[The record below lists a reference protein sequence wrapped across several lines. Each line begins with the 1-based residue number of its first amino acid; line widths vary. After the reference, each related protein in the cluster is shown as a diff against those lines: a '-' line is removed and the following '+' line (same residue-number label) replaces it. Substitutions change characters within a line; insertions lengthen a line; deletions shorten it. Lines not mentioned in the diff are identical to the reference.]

1 MASGKPPVLPHAMLL
16 SAILDL
22 LFPPRCVVCR
32 RVGEWLCRDC
42 IPRFPRLTGS
52 LCARCSVP
60 VRKGPLCPNCR
71 KSPLRLEG
79 VRSVAP
85 FQGPARAAVH
95 FLKYRRA
102 LTLAEPLGA
111 LMARCWETQ
120 GVPAD
125 LVVPVPLHPSRF
137 RARGYNQA
145 ALLAHS
151 VGRWLGLPVDE
162 EALVKVRATKAQM
175 SLGIEER
182 RANVQGAFMAHAER
196 VQGRRILLVDDVCTT
211 GSTLEACADALKEGG
226 AREVWGLTLA
236 RTV

>member
-1 MASGKPPVLPHAMLL
+1 MVFSEPLILPHARLL
-16 SAILDL
+16 SAVLDL

-42 IPRFPRLTGS
+42 VPGFPRLVGS
-52 LCARCSVP
+52 LCAHCSVP
-60 VRKGPLCPNCR
+60 VRDGPLCPDCR
-71 KSPLRLEG
+71 RFPLRLEG

-102 LTLAEPLGA
+102 LRLAEPLGA
-111 LMARCWETQ
+111 LMAQCWEAQ
-120 GVPAD
+120 GIPVD
-125 LVVPVPLHPSRF
+125 LIIPVPLHPSRF
-137 RARGYNQA
+137 RTRGYNQA

-151 VGRWLGLPVDE
+151 VGRRLGLPVDE
-162 EALVKVRATKAQM
+162 EALIKVRATKAQM
-175 SLGIEER
+175 SLRMEER
-182 RANVQGAFMAHAER
+182 RANVQGAFVARGER

-211 GSTLEACADALKEGG
+211 GSTLEACADALRIGG
-226 AREVWGLTLA
+226 AREIWGLTLA